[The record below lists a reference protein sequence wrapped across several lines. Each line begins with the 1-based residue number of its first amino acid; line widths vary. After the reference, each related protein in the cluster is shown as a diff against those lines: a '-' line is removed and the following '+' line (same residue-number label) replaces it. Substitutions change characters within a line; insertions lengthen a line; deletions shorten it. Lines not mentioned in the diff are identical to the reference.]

1 MPSGFFKC
9 KEGVEAYQAIGKEYD
24 NTLDDIRY
32 ENILKTTRNSP
43 HSNRNKKLVRV
54 MVRLTAD
61 DGQEYIKYDLY
72 ELRYDA
78 IGAWHEIYQPNV
90 GLYPIPVT
98 QPKMEYGP
106 DGIVQE
112 VVNGP
117 IVRIDTGYSI
127 PFTKENVED
136 IHKMCNDVSRADRT
150 QYILKAGGKKVT
162 VRRYEDFRDKSF
174 EELETG
180 KKSDGL
186 ETRKAEEV
194 VLDHN
199 TKRARSV

>member
-9 KEGVEAYQAIGKEYD
+9 QEGMDAYSAIGKEYD

-32 ENILKTTRNSP
+32 DNILKTTRNSP
-43 HSNRNKKLVRV
+43 HTNKNKKLVRV
-54 MVRLTAD
+54 MVRLVAPE

-78 IGAWHEIYQPNV
+78 IGAWHEVYQPNV

-98 QPKMEYGP
+98 QPKIEYGP
-106 DGIVQE
+106 GGQVQE

-127 PFTKENVED
+127 PFTKESADD
-136 IHKMCNDVSRADRT
+136 IHKMCNDISQRDRT
-150 QYILKAGGKKVT
+150 QYLAKLGNGKRITCKNYT
-162 VRRYEDFRDKSF
+162 IFRDWTL
-174 EELETG
+174 EEIEAG
-180 KKSDGL
+180 KQ
-186 ETRKAEEV
+186 TTTTTAAEA
-194 VLDHN
+194 
-199 TKRARSV
+199 KKK